1 MIDIAMPRDIDPR
14 VGELEHVYL
23 YNIDDLQQV
32 VRQNQSQRN
41 GSLEAARR
49 IVEME
54 VNSFGQWH
62 RAREMGPMI
71 EQLYARHHRM
81 AQDELRRTLNK
92 MPELTDDQVAHF
104 EDLARRVVNKLLH
117 DPVQRLRN
125 GQMPHGMQQTYV
137 HALEKLFNL
146 DPPTTPKQ
154 DDDAEGPSAT

>member
-1 MIDIAMPRDIDPR
+1 
-14 VGELEHVYL
+14 
-23 YNIDDLQQV
+23 
-32 VRQNQSQRN
+32 
-41 GSLEAARR
+41 
-49 IVEME
+49 
-54 VNSFGQWH
+54 
-62 RAREMGPMI
+62 
-71 EQLYARHHRM
+71 
-81 AQDELRRTLNK
+81 